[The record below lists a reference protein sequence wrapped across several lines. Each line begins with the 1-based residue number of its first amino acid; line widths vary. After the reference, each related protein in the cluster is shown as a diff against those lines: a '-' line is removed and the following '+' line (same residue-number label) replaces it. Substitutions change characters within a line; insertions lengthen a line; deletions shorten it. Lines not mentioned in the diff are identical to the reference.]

1 MAQSQ
6 EEIVAFFNLTE
17 NDSNPTLPLNWN
29 VAPTNDIYIIKQKD
43 RENNHRVLDTASWGL
58 IAPWQKNFTDARSGQ
73 SHAINARS
81 ESIHEKPT
89 FRDAFRTTRCLIPA
103 TGYYEWAT
111 SLGKYP
117 PKQPFYISSKDG
129 APLSIAGIY
138 STWRSESG
146 VLIQSAS
153 IITQEAV
160 GELATIHSRMPVFM
174 ARNRWDDWLDLGNR
188 ETSFLQ
194 SLMVS
199 QDPTAG
205 LVTRPVSP
213 RVNVVANNGPEII
226 EPYELGEPET
236 LF

>member
-58 IAPWQKNFTDARSGQ
+58 IAPWQKNFTDARAGQ

-129 APLSIAGIY
+129 APLSIAVIY